1 MTDTQ
6 RKMEQDATDT
16 QYQVEIGKLLTTLVS
31 NLIEALSEEDD
42 EKANAQKETVTKE
55 YIDGLVLTRLAYAIA
70 SERLK
75 S

>member
-1 MTDTQ
+1 MADAQ
-6 RKMEQDATDT
+6 RKMEQDAIDA
-16 QYQVEIGKLLTTLVS
+16 QYQVEIGRLLTTLVS

-42 EKANAQKETVTKE
+42 EKADAKKETVIKE

-70 SERLK
+70 CERLK